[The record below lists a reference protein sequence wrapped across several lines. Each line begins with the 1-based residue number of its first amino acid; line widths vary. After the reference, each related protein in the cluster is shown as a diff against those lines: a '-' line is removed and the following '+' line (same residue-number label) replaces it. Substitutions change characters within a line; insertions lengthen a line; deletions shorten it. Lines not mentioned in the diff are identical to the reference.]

1 MKKIIQYMVAGLL
14 LMMVNTSCK
23 DNENWRIIPYE
34 PEPPQTINITG
45 TATVYPQVGEASLLK
60 EIPLDKGDGFD
71 EKADMIGI
79 LTWLKASGEFT
90 ITDSGIAYGKGDVTS
105 TDPFETVNLKE
116 GGAGFTVAE
125 DGLYYVVMNN
135 TERQLTVIPA
145 KIGIIGDATPNA
157 WNGETVMEMSF
168 DPAGLVVT
176 SKWSGTLSNKQLKYR
191 FSGDWG
197 ASLPYGDVKARVHTN
212 FGSVGENDGD
222 IELGTEAVQCVGGGK
237 NFKIAKN
244 GEYDVTLVI
253 NLNTQDVTGTAKL
266 TKEDTSTATLPEHM
280 YINGSPFSADWNW
293 SVAPELT
300 SLQDLDGVFFGIFY
314 FEAGAGLK
322 FNSNRDWDGGEFGAT
337 NGEPCDYGEHAT
349 GGSNMNIAEAGF
361 YQVAI
366 VCTLSEDKQS
376 VLKKIVLEKV
386 KPFLIGDCVGAWDI
400 KETNA
405 FTLQENIF
413 ISPACP
419 NNGVL
424 RMCVKLLDCQWWQSE
439 FTLKDGEIFY
449 RGRGGED
456 AMKLTEVAAGQT
468 VRLDFKTGTGSVN

>member
-116 GGAGFTVAE
+116 GGVGFTVAE

-212 FGSVGENDGD
+212 FGSVGDNDGD
-222 IELGTEAVQCVGGGK
+222 IEL
-237 NFKIAKN
+237 
-244 GEYDVTLVI
+244 
-253 NLNTQDVTGTAKL
+253 
-266 TKEDTSTATLPEHM
+266 
-280 YINGSPFSADWNW
+280 
-293 SVAPELT
+293 
-300 SLQDLDGVFFGIFY
+300 
-314 FEAGAGLK
+314 
-322 FNSNRDWDGGEFGAT
+322 
-337 NGEPCDYGEHAT
+337 
-349 GGSNMNIAEAGF
+349 
-361 YQVAI
+361 
-366 VCTLSEDKQS
+366 
-376 VLKKIVLEKV
+376 
-386 KPFLIGDCVGAWDI
+386 
-400 KETNA
+400 
-405 FTLQENIF
+405 
-413 ISPACP
+413 
-419 NNGVL
+419 
-424 RMCVKLLDCQWWQSE
+424 
-439 FTLKDGEIFY
+439 
-449 RGRGGED
+449 
-456 AMKLTEVAAGQT
+456 
-468 VRLDFKTGTGSVN
+468 